1 MSVRHEVWVGDGMKV
16 PVDFVLPTGGS
27 VVGSVRA
34 SKTPLNRLYVMVDAD
49 NNLVSTVTPDGRFRI
64 DFIPPGR
71 HIVMLFR
78 LGEQVAAKEV
88 VVKSGEETEV
98 VFDLP

>member
-1 MSVRHEVWVGDGMKV
+1 MKV
-16 PVDFVLPTGGS
+16 PVDFVLTVGGS
-27 VVGSVRA
+27 IVGSIRA
-34 SKTPLNRLYVMVDAD
+34 NKTPLQRLYVMVDAD
-49 NNLVSTVTPDGRFRI
+49 TNLVSSVTPDGRFRV

-88 VVKSGEETEV
+88 VVKSGEEAEV